1 MSVELGNSDSTK
13 KIVQLDIRYGRW
25 SNLIEKMDQG
35 TWWRY
40 WNIEKLK
47 NEILLIVY
55 FILFESNDFL
65 TCEKKLFLYGILIFV

>member
-47 NEILLIVY
+47 NEIVLIVY

-65 TCEKKLFLYGILIFV
+65 TCEKKLFLYGILTFV